1 MMHELSCKENERM
14 NTSETHTRSFL
25 RFALPIATAAMVI
38 AGCDQAVP
46 KEESS
51 DTGSNDK
58 LVAANSSDA
67 KSPIVTTP
75 EIKPSVI
82 EQPLMLDREKEL
94 PAAPSTL
101 KVAPT
106 KDLKNRP
113 TKSILATNTKE
124 LDLTFEPESLQLGM
138 MQPGVPKTGTIMIT
152 NNGDEPV
159 QIKKAIASCGCT
171 TPNWP
176 RDPIAPGESA
186 ELEITLKPSIKQGQT
201 LSKRVTLQMMEG
213 APQVL
218 KVEGEVG
225 VFVKMTPSYLDAS
238 KRDDST
244 MAMMILD
251 SEDDIEFSIVEF
263 DPDITTGFSPDKS
276 LHHEVGFDWEK
287 WEKLGRRPQI
297 KIRTDH
303 PNAPE
308 MSMTV
313 RRAIDPNR
321 PRPLPANQGA
331 SRSQLTSAAQQD
343 NVEAVKIAL
352 ASESVKID
360 DNTGLGGMSAYHWA
374 AKNGNVEITQLLVDA
389 KADPNV
395 QNKVGKT
402 PVALA
407 AESGHVEVL
416 KLIVDSGGDI
426 ESVDQI
432 GGTPLLWASGLSKN
446 PATVEY
452 LIKAGGN
459 VNIIDSNGMTPL
471 IWAAGIGNPESVRLL
486 IEQGAEVNVSEIHQ
500 KETALMRAARIAQPQ
515 TLEFILSASPDL
527 EMKNALGHTAFM
539 IAAASA
545 PVEKVRML
553 VEKGAKVDVSDIRGW
568 TAMDHANTRTDSN
581 REEVI
586 AFLETVMPS
595 K

>member
-1 MMHELSCKENERM
+1 M
-14 NTSETHTRSFL
+14 NTSETHTLAFL
-25 RFALPIATAAMVI
+25 RFAAPIAIAAMI
-38 AGCDQAVP
+38 FTGCEKAS
-46 KEESS
+46 EETSS
-51 DTGSNDK
+51 DTGGKDK
-58 LVAANSSDA
+58 LVAANSADA
-67 KSPIVTTP
+67 KAKIVTSP
-75 EIKPSVI
+75 EMKPTVI
-82 EQPLMLDREKEL
+82 DRAITLDRSKNL
-94 PAAPSTL
+94 PTAPATL
-101 KVAPT
+101 KVAPS
-106 KDLKNRP
+106 KDSRNVP
-113 TKSILATNTKE
+113 IKSVLSNSEATQ

-138 MQPGVPKTGTIMIT
+138 MQPGVPKTGVIMIT
-152 NNGDEPV
+152 NNGKTPV

-176 RDPIAPGESA
+176 REPIGPGESA
-186 ELEITLKPSIKQGQT
+186 ELEITLKPSIKQGQS
-201 LSKRVTLQMMEG
+201 LSKRVTLQMMDG
-213 APQVL
+213 PPQVL

-225 VFVKMTPSYLDAS
+225 LFVKVSPSFLDAS
-238 KRDDST
+238 KKKDSDQ
-244 MAMMILD
+244 AMIIMD
-251 SEDDIEFSIVEF
+251 SEDEIEFSIVSV
-263 DPDITTGFSPDKS
+263 DPDVTNGFSPDKS
-276 LHHEVGFDWEK
+276 LHHELGFDWDK

-321 PRPLPANQGA
+321 PRPLPTNQTA

-352 ASESVKID
+352 SSKTVEID
-360 DNTGLGGMSAYHWA
+360 DNSGLGGMSAYHWA
-374 AKNGNVEITQLLVDA
+374 AKNGNADITQLLIDA
-389 KADPNV
+389 SANPNV
-395 QNKVGKT
+395 TNKVGKT
-402 PVALA
+402 PVAIA

-416 KLIVDSGGDI
+416 KMIVESGGDI

-446 PATVEY
+446 PATVGY
-452 LIKAGGN
+452 LIEVGGN
-459 VNIIDSNGMTPL
+459 VNIIDTNGMTPL

-486 IEQGAEVNVSEIHQ
+486 IENGADVNISEIHQ

-515 TLEFILSASPDL
+515 TMAFILEASPDL

-545 PVEKVRML
+545 PVEKLQML
-553 VEKGAKVDVSDIRGW
+553 ADKGAKVDVTDIRGW
-568 TAMDHANTRTDSN
+568 TAMDHAKTRPDGN

-586 AFLETVMPS
+586 AYLGTVMPAG